1 MTLRSSDLT
10 DLLRPGHRVVVGD
23 GIGTPTGI
31 LPVLADAARAV
42 EDLHLLLGWLPQADD
57 RLDPTP
63 FADVRTLMGGWGL
76 RRHVEAGAVHAPPVR
91 LSAVPALLVGPW
103 RPDVVVVTAVPRDDG
118 SLGLGTEVSW
128 LPAAIASGATV
139 AAVVNRNRP
148 RCEVGPPLPQ
158 ERLVIVGES
167 DEPPIELRF
176 SAPEEGHRA
185 LAERVVELI
194 PQGARLQVGPGA
206 LGTAVLDALREP
218 ISIDS
223 GLLPEAVVD
232 LDARGLM
239 RGEAVTTYLAGGS
252 RLLQWADG
260 RPLLRPVG
268 YTHDGTRLSTG
279 APLVAVNTA
288 LEVDDQGQVNVE
300 GFPSASVGG
309 VGGHGDYAVSATRSP
324 GGLSIVAL
332 LTEHKGRSTL
342 VDHLSAPVSTPSHD
356 VDVLVTERGAVDLR
370 GLDRAERAAAIRA
383 LWNH

>member
-1 MTLRSSDLT
+1 
-10 DLLRPGHRVVVGD
+10 
-23 GIGTPTGI
+23 
-31 LPVLADAARAV
+31 
-42 EDLHLLLGWLPQADD
+42 
-57 RLDPTP
+57 
-63 FADVRTLMGGWGL
+63 
-76 RRHVEAGAVHAPPVR
+76 
-91 LSAVPALLVGPW
+91 
-103 RPDVVVVTAVPRDDG
+103 
-118 SLGLGTEVSW
+118 
-128 LPAAIASGATV
+128 
-139 AAVVNRNRP
+139 
-148 RCEVGPPLPQ
+148 
-158 ERLVIVGES
+158 
-167 DEPPIELRF
+167 
-176 SAPEEGHRA
+176 
-185 LAERVVELI
+185 
-194 PQGARLQVGPGA
+194 
-206 LGTAVLDALREP
+206 
-218 ISIDS
+218 
-223 GLLPEAVVD
+223 
-232 LDARGLM
+232 M